1 MMLNNYV
8 LLMVW
13 WLFINP
19 EVGGEAV
26 PPGCSCK
33 MFWPYFCSE
42 RSLSWILHLHLNKRP
57 LNICTAVQG
66 LILVRYSIW
75 GLKQKPSL
83 FLIEPFFRV
92 CPSFLLRMPCMRFRR
107 KHSWQWVRA
116 ACCSRRGCAWCLKS
130 SCVLSKHIFSFS
142 HIIEGCERC
151 ALLMNPRL
159 CL

>member
-1 MMLNNYV
+1 M

-13 WLFINP
+13 WLLITP

-26 PPGCSCK
+26 LPGYFCK
-33 MFWPYFCSE
+33 MFWPYFCPE
-42 RSLSWILHLHLNKRP
+42 RSLSWKGPWTSALQFKDSFWFRSVFYQRFESKAF
-57 LNICTAVQG
+57 TV
-66 LILVRYSIW
+66 
-75 GLKQKPSL
+75 
-83 FLIEPFFRV
+83 LIEPFFRA

-107 KHSWQWVRA
+107 KHSWQWMRA
-116 ACCSRRGCAWCLKS
+116 ACYSRRGCAWCLKS

-151 ALLMNPRL
+151 ALLVNPRL